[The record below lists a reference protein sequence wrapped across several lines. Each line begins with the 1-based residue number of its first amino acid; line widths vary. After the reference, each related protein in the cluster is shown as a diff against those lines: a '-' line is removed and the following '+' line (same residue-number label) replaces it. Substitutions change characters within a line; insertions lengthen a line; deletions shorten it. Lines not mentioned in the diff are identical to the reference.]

1 MFLLSR
7 AESGQ
12 NANLPINR
20 LAGGIYWKRFGSGS
34 IGKGKGLYSINIEG
48 VYK

>member
-1 MFLLSR
+1 MFLLSK

-12 NANLPINR
+12 NAKLPINR
-20 LAGGIYWKRFGSGS
+20 LAGGIYWKRFGFSS
-34 IGKGKGLYSINIEG
+34 IGKGKGLHSINISG